1 LPYLAS
7 SAALPTPA
15 QALHQ
20 GHWVK
25 LICGASYH
33 FTPAIRD
40 LALVYTLAGVDCIDV
55 AADPAI
61 VAAARAGVDQALAL
75 APSFPRAIGRPWLM
89 VSLNDGADP
98 HFRKAQFDPRC
109 CPADCPRP
117 CETVC
122 PALAIPARPPTP
134 DAGVLTDLCYGCGR
148 CLPICPHGYIT
159 AQSQPVATTALAA
172 QVLPLVDA
180 LEIHT
185 QVGRATALGQL
196 VQAVTPWWSDL
207 QAISISCP
215 YASGVVEYLQT
226 LYPLVQ
232 PHGGTLIWQ
241 TDGRPMSGDLG
252 RGATRAAITYARQ
265 ALVAALPG
273 YVQLAGGTNHH
284 TAPRLRELGLIS
296 PAPGPTVAGIAY
308 GSHARK
314 LVLPWMMPAPTAEEA
329 PSLDLVQQPRQ
340 LQAAVA
346 AAQGL
351 VATLKPD
358 PPYS

>member
-1 LPYLAS
+1 M
-7 SAALPTPA
+7 
-15 QALHQ
+15 
-20 GHWVK
+20 K

-40 LALVYTLAGVDCIDV
+40 LALIYTLAGVDCIDV

-61 VAAARAGVDQALAL
+61 VAAARAGVDQAIAL
-75 APSFPRAIGRPWLM
+75 APSLQRAISRPWLM
-89 VSLNDGADP
+89 VSLNDGEDP
-98 HFRKAQFDPRC
+98 HFRKAQFDPHR

-122 PALAIPARPPTP
+122 PALAIPASPPTP
-134 DAGVLTDLCYGCGR
+134 TAGVETDLCYGCGR
-148 CLPICPHGYIT
+148 CLPICPYGYIT
-159 AQSQPVATTALAA
+159 AQAQPVATATLAA
-172 QVLPLVDA
+172 QILPLVDA

-185 QVGRATALGQL
+185 QVDRTAAFNRL
-196 VQAVTPWWSDL
+196 VQAVTPWWSHL
-207 QAISISCP
+207 QAISISCSHAP
-215 YASGVVEYLQT
+215 AVVEYLQT

-232 PHGGTLIWQ
+232 PHGRTLIWQ

-265 ALVAALPG
+265 VLAASLPG
-273 YVQLAGGTNHH
+273 HVQLAGGTNHH
-284 TAPRLRELGLIS
+284 TAPRLQELGLVS

-308 GSHARK
+308 GSYARK
-314 LVLPWMMPAPTAEEA
+314 LVLPWIMPASTTEDSSGP
-329 PSLDLVQQPRQ
+329 DLAQQPHE
-340 LQAAVA
+340 LQAAVT